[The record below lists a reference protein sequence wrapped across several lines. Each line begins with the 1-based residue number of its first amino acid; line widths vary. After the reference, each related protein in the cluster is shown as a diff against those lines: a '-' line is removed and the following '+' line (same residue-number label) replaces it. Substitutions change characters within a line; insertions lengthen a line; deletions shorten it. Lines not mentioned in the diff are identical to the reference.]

1 MGVKGLFE
9 RSEPLFKKHRNAA
22 KNASVLLQG
31 GQNVNFNI
39 ERLRK
44 TFGGLVAVNDVDL
57 TVQEGTVHAI
67 IGPNGA
73 GKTTFFNCITGIYP
87 PNSGAIV
94 FNGEHLEGL
103 PTHII
108 SRKGIA
114 RTFQNIR
121 LFRYMS
127 VLDNVMVGA
136 HHLTKYF
143 LWSLALRNRRFKREE
158 QEIREFCLYLL
169 EKIGLVDKQH
179 DFASSLPY
187 GEQRKLEI
195 ARALASKPQMLLL
208 DEPAAGMNDRETADL
223 KNYIVSLR
231 EENYTI
237 LIIEHDMKLV
247 MSLADT
253 ISVIDYGVKIA
264 EGTAT
269 EVQSN
274 ELVIE
279 AYLGKGGVK

>member
-1 MGVKGLFE
+1 M
-9 RSEPLFKKHRNAA
+9 
-22 KNASVLLQG
+22 
-31 GQNVNFNI
+31 NFNI

-44 TFGGLVAVNDVDL
+44 TFGGLVAVNNVDL

-87 PNSGAIV
+87 PNAGAVV

-127 VLDNVMVGA
+127 VLDNVMVGT

-143 LWSLALRNRRFKREE
+143 LWSLAVRSQRFKREE
-158 QEIREFCLYLL
+158 QEMREFCLHLL
-169 EKIGLVDKQH
+169 EKIGLVNKQH

-195 ARALASKPQMLLL
+195 ARALASKPQLLLL
-208 DEPAAGMNDRETADL
+208 DEPAAGMNERETADL

-231 EENYTI
+231 EEGYTI

-264 EGTAT
+264 EGTAA

-274 ELVIE
+274 KLVIE

>member
-1 MGVKGLFE
+1 M
-9 RSEPLFKKHRNAA
+9 
-22 KNASVLLQG
+22 
-31 GQNVNFNI
+31 NFNI

-44 TFGGLVAVNDVDL
+44 TFGGLTAVNDIDL

-87 PNSGAIV
+87 PNAGAVV

-108 SRKGIA
+108 ARKGIA

-143 LWSLALRNRRFKREE
+143 LWSLAIRSQRFKREE
-158 QEIREFCLYLL
+158 REIREFCLHLL
-169 EKIGLVDKQH
+169 EKIGLVSKQH

-195 ARALASKPQMLLL
+195 ARALASKPQLLLL

-231 EENYTI
+231 EEGYTI

-264 EGTAT
+264 EGTAA
-269 EVQSN
+269 EVQTN